1 MKKIAIY
8 LILIFSC
15 TAGISQNVFNRIVED
30 TIGHVMNSVI
40 VVDTGY
46 IFASGTGNEYGV
58 RCFALTYVD
67 ELGEKQWKKVIGDI
81 QNQFWEGWYGNFKK
95 CISGSYISGS
105 IVNPVDQKR
114 GIHINTFDS
123 VFNVEVQNIVM
134 YDTIDKRVYYS
145 ILSND
150 NFFYMTG
157 IIYCSDIEQ
166 NKMILVKSD
175 GLGNYLWHKTFGIN
189 LYELGS
195 YIIEA
200 SNGNIL
206 TGGDTWVT
214 HSNNTRW
221 YLLETDTAGNIIWE
235 RTFGR
240 SNYNNG
246 HVQGIIETA
255 DSNYLACGSY
265 PVARYGGGG
274 GEYLWD
280 GCLRKIDTD
289 GNLIW
294 EKHYRDYHLSHTG
307 DTYLHNSISD
317 LIKIE
322 NSFYIL
328 GANYDCISWKNR
340 AYLAKLNMRGE
351 ILWKKDYYAIDTNSF
366 SQYLVSFKPTNDKG
380 FILAGYGNEYDLF
393 GYDPPQQAWLVKTDS
408 LGIDGLCYTAPPE
421 LNIDIVLPATVNC
434 NDTITIYAYIAG
446 KSAPYTI
453 ETSVGQLIDS
463 IYYPPTFVP
472 IEIGLSHV
480 NLEWDNSTYFEETIT
495 EATLSNHEWGQ
506 CIAKPVEFYTPHTS
520 GSQQI
525 NITVTD
531 AYGES
536 KTITKE
542 VFVNECGS
550 GIAGEVVNSVNVYPN
565 PAVENLYLDIAE
577 LVSSAYFGSAQHKP
591 LSHQSLKCEI
601 YNSLGQLVKTLQIS
615 NNLTVINVKDFASGM
630 YQLKIVAGTGNVL
643 VRSFE
648 KQ

>member
-15 TAGISQNVFNRIVED
+15 TAGISQNVFNRIIED
-30 TIGHVMNSVI
+30 TIKAHIMNSVVFI
-40 VVDTGY
+40 DTGY
-46 IFASGTGNEYGV
+46 VFLSGTDNEYGV
-58 RCFALTYVD
+58 RCFALTYC
-67 ELGEKQWKKVIGDI
+67 GENGNRLWKHVFGGEI
-81 QNQFWEGWYGNFKK
+81 FEYWEGWNGNFKK
-95 CISGSYISGS
+95 GNDTYYNAGTLEDP
-105 IVNPVDQKR
+105 NTGKK
-114 GIHINTFDS
+114 GIHINVFDNTFDLIL
-123 VFNVEVQNIVM
+123 QKIIM
-134 YDTIDKRVYYS
+134 YDTVNKKAFFSRQTLDKDYFITGQIYDN
-145 ILSND
+145 ND
-150 NFFYMTG
+150 ESYKLLITKTDSM
-157 IIYCSDIEQ
+157 
-166 NKMILVKSD
+166 
-175 GLGNYLWHKTFGIN
+175 GNYLWHKAFGSN
-189 LYELGS
+189 AYEYGS

-221 YLLETDTAGNIIWE
+221 YLIETDTAGNIIWE

-246 HVQGIIETA
+246 HVQGLIETA

-294 EKHYRDYHLSHTG
+294 EKRYRFYSKISNPEMILIESS
-307 DTYLHNSISD
+307 LNSIIEKDGTLFLLGNHRDHRGASRGY
-317 LIKIE
+317 LQKITDDG
-322 NSFYIL
+322 SI
-328 GANYDCISWKNR
+328 CWNR
-340 AYLAKLNMRGE
+340 S
-351 ILWKKDYYAIDTNSF
+351 YYPIDTTTTY
-366 SQYLVSFKPTNDKG
+366 QWLVSVQNTADSG
-380 FILAGYGNEYDLF
+380 FVMAGYGNEYDRQDI
-393 GYDPPQQAWLVKTDS
+393 YPPQQAWLVKADS

-421 LNIDIVLPATVNC
+421 LNIDIVLPTTVNC
-434 NDTITIYAYIAG
+434 SDTITVYAYIAG

-472 IEIGLSHV
+472 VEIGLSHV

-542 VFVNECGS
+542 VLVNDNCGS
-550 GIAGEVVNSVNVYPN
+550 GIGEELINPVSLYPN
-565 PAVENLYLDIAE
+565 PARVKVYLDIPKEVTPNNAE
-577 LVSSAYFGSAQHKP
+577 IF
-591 LSHQSLKCEI
+591 
-601 YNSLGQLVKTLQIS
+601 NSLGQLVIVVKAHNGLNVIDVSDLSVGSYIIKIS
-615 NNLTVINVKDFASGM
+615 TDTETFSLG
-630 YQLKIVAGTGNVL
+630 
-643 VRSFE
+643 FE

>member
-1 MKKIAIY
+1 MKRIALYIV
-8 LILIFSC
+8 LMVSC
-15 TAGISQNVFNRIVED
+15 SEGFSQNVFNRIVED
-30 TIGHVMNSVI
+30 TAAHIMNSVI
-40 VVDTGY
+40 TLDTGY
-46 IFASGTGNEYGV
+46 VFLSGTRNIYNI
-58 RCFALTYVD
+58 RSFSLTYVN
-67 ELGEKQWKKVIGDI
+67 ELGEKQWENIYGDE
-81 QNQFWEGWYGNFKK
+81 QNETWEGLSGNLKINNDDSYLAGTIINSIENNWG
-95 CISGSYISGS
+95 ISLTRFNAYDYSTY
-105 IVNPVDQKR
+105 N
-114 GIHINTFDS
+114 HYTFL
-123 VFNVEVQNIVM
+123 N
-134 YDTIDKRVYYS
+134 DTIWKKAFNQVFSENKNYYIVGQIFNYEYGKYRLLLLKADS
-145 ILSND
+145 I
-150 NFFYMTG
+150 
-157 IIYCSDIEQ
+157 
-166 NKMILVKSD
+166 
-175 GLGNYLWHKTFGIN
+175 
-189 LYELGS
+189 
-195 YIIEA
+195 
-200 SNGNIL
+200 GNIL
-206 TGGDTWVT
+206 WNKSFGSVYESGDKVIF
-214 HSNNTRW
+214 SNNELLIGGETKSFPGVSSPYQKW
-221 YLLETDTAGNIIWE
+221 YLLKTDTAGNIIWE
-235 RTFGR
+235 RAYGR

-246 HVQGIIETA
+246 AVKGLIETA

-434 NDTITIYAYIAG
+434 SDTITVYAYIAG

-453 ETSVGQLIDS
+453 ETSVGQVIDS
-463 IYYPPTFVP
+463 IYYPPLFVP
-472 IEIGLSHV
+472 MEIGLSQA
-480 NLEWDNSTYFEETIT
+480 EIQYGGEIIYTQQIT
-495 EATLSNHEWGQ
+495 EATLSNHQWGQ

-542 VFVNECGS
+542 VLVNECGQS
-550 GIAGEVVNSVNVYPN
+550 IADAEICSVNLYPN
-565 PAVENLYLDIAE
+565 PTKEKIYLDIPTDLIPEKAE
-577 LVSSAYFGSAQHKP
+577 V
-591 LSHQSLKCEI
+591 
-601 YNSLGQLVKTLQIS
+601 YNSLGQLVKSVNVHSGLNVVDVSDFATGNYIIK
-615 NNLTVINVKDFASGM
+615 INVVDKTYS
-630 YQLKIVAGTGNVL
+630 LN
-643 VRSFE
+643 FE
-648 KQ
+648 KH